1 MLGAGGRN
9 GKGLGIIHFRP
20 SVRKLQM
27 GRQFLLKP
35 LAQRQVQSCERHPIE
50 IEAGQIANQPSVS
63 YLSQGFTIS
72 MPQLTKSRIFR
83 VAKRPPRD
91 CVMAAICASAKEI
104 GVPSRRRVDVR
115 LA

>member
-50 IEAGQIANQPSVS
+50 IEAGQIANQPQS
-63 YLSQGFTIS
+63 
-72 MPQLTKSRIFR
+72 LTRPRGLRFR
-83 VAKRPPRD
+83 
-91 CVMAAICASAKEI
+91 CHN
-104 GVPSRRRVDVR
+104 
-115 LA
+115 